1 MNLQE
6 TQRNLARCEA
16 RYAGCSVHSS
26 LPLNE
31 EEKKKVGKRKGN
43 SDEED
48 GKSKNKIS
56 KDGTTTTTL
65 EASANARLENG
76 VEIVTK
82 TVVGGDAVTTVTTTA
97 LIPLAVSSLKRTTG
111 D

>member
-1 MNLQE
+1 MQGAVFTPLCHSTKRE
-6 TQRNLARCEA
+6 KRKLARE
-16 RYAGCSVHSS
+16 
-26 LPLNE
+26 
-31 EEKKKVGKRKGN
+31 RKGN